1 LRDAGGLTIFV
12 FLPERMKNHDSQFL
26 GFSTKLK
33 KHKYHS
39 RRHEIDS
46 FYATHHGFRF
56 CSAGGTQTWKLFQ
69 ETSIPFLKSLR
80 GLLIHVE
87 KLLLAFCPS
96 EWRLQR
102 KQIPKNFGL
111 FGTFWTTVVENPSFS
126 EWHFDRGDFGL
137 TALLYFG
144 NFSGGELL
152 LGNPFNFKLPVQ
164 NWDLLFLRSSA
175 IYHRSLPFI
184 GNRINLIFYSSVM
197 KGKDI
202 QLNTP
207 QELQ

>member
-1 LRDAGGLTIFV
+1 MSCTRDALPLLGYVQYLGD
-12 FLPERMKNHDSQFL
+12 LPERNMGNILPFWAFYKTDLLWIWTNKKLPLADSD
-26 GFSTKLK
+26 
-33 KHKYHS
+33 Y
-39 RRHEIDS
+39 
-46 FYATHHGFRF
+46 
-56 CSAGGTQTWKLFQ
+56 
-69 ETSIPFLKSLR
+69 
-80 GLLIHVE
+80 HVE

-96 EWRLQR
+96 KWRLQR

-111 FGTFWTTVVENPSFS
+111 FSTFWTTVVENPSFS
-126 EWHFDRGDFGL
+126 EWYFDRGDSGL
-137 TALLYFG
+137 TALLYFR

-152 LGNPFNFKLPVQ
+152 PGNPFNFKLPVQ

-184 GNRINLIFYSSVM
+184 GNRINLIFYSSIM

-207 QELQ
+207 RELQ